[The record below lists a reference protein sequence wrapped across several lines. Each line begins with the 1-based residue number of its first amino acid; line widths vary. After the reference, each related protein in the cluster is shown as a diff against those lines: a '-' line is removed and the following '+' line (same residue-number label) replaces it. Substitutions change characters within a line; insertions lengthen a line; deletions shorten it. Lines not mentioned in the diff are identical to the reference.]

1 MKDIKVAII
10 QNKIHKGGR
19 FQVIVNMA
27 KTLNKMDVVPDIITF
42 DSQIDS
48 VEFQKNYNTKIDF
61 NLKEIRLNC
70 KMPYK
75 INIVLFNL
83 TMRKFNKSYD
93 LFINSSNSS
102 LFLSKNIN
110 LISYIHYPQK
120 DRIFFNKESIHFPET
135 QKKNL
140 FSINGMTDIVL
151 RLFYRFDKLDRKDEV
166 ILANSDFTKSV
177 LLKNYPDLKKKDI
190 DVLYPPIQINSKL
203 PRIKKDYSLVV
214 SMGRFCKIKRQ
225 LEQIKIA
232 QQLPEYDFKIIGF
245 KKQRS
250 AYFGRCQRL
259 ISLNNISNVE
269 LIPNASYKTMQE
281 ILIHAGFFIHSTR
294 NEPFGISP
302 AQAINNGTIPVVH
315 NSGGQKEV
323 VPIEE
328 LRYNDIEEAILL
340 FKNFTKSDKQDF
352 NKIKKKLFLNLQNY
366 SQDYF
371 HMHFENLLKKKMD
384 TIK

>member
-1 MKDIKVAII
+1 MKKIKVAII

-19 FQVIVNMA
+19 FQVILNIV
-27 KTLNKMDVVPDIITF
+27 KTLNELDIVPDIITF
-42 DSQIDS
+42 ESQLDS
-48 VEFQKNYNTKIDF
+48 VELKNNYNTMIDF
-61 NLKEIRLNC
+61 NLKEIKLNC

-83 TMRKFNKSYD
+83 TMKKFNKSYD

-102 LFLSKNIN
+102 FLLPKNMN

-120 DRIFFNKESIHFPET
+120 DRIFSNKESIHFPET
-135 QKKNL
+135 RRKNL
-140 FSINGMTDIVL
+140 LSIDGMTDIIL
-151 RLFYRFDKLDRKDEV
+151 RLFYKFDRLNRKDEI

-177 LLKNYPDLKKKDI
+177 ILRNYSELNKEDI
-190 DVLYPPIQINSKL
+190 DVIYPPIQINSYL

-245 KKQRS
+245 KKKRS
-250 AYFGRCQRL
+250 VYFDSCQKL
-259 ISLNNISNVE
+259 ISSNNISNVE
-269 LIPNASYKTMQE
+269 LIPNASYKKMQE
-281 ILIHAGFFIHSTR
+281 ILTNAGFFIHSTR

-315 NSGGQKEV
+315 DSGGQKEV

-328 LRYNDIEEAILL
+328 LRYNDIKEAILL
-340 FKNFTKSDKQDF
+340 FKNFTKSNKRDF
-352 NKIKKKLFLNLQNY
+352 DKIKKKLFLNLQNY
-366 SQDYF
+366 SHNYF
-371 HMHFENLLKKKMD
+371 CMQFENLLKKKMD
-384 TIK
+384 TII